1 MSQLPRFGLD
11 RLSRRDREGDGPR
24 PGGPGHLG
32 PHHRPLDHDLGNV
45 VKGALGWAAVVL
57 VGIVVGV
64 AANGGERL
72 ALALGGLLLILGLFV
87 ADPIVL
93 AVLVLPG
100 SLLLQRVGGAGTNLS
115 VADLLVFMGALV
127 CLFQV
132 HWSEAPFLRQFFR
145 SILWFQAILLL
156 VVVANPNRYDII
168 EWFHRFSYL
177 GGSVLVGWTIAN
189 YGRTRPALRL
199 FLWGS
204 AIVALIS
211 VEQALATHFQPAQ
224 WGGYQKNSI
233 GAVMWVAV
241 VVAQLRPA
249 WTGLG
254 RTEAR
259 VVKYVCFA
267 GLLASQ
273 SRQAIISLILAI
285 AVATFLNPDV
295 RRRSK
300 LVLLGCIPLVVGL
313 YYSFS
318 LAARD
323 NPKFNSV
330 SIRFGQ
336 IGDALHVWHQ
346 SPLLGE
352 GMRFYNLPQ
361 YITVTAPPNV
371 LVDNLASTGIVGS
384 LAFFYLVFMTM
395 RTMNRLPRVFGTLGL
410 VILLGHYVD
419 GLFDIFWI
427 GANMIPPL
435 LIAGMSL
442 GAADADRVAS
452 GEVGTGARPD
462 GRRAVLP
469 VTTRPPRPT
478 SPLGGVVHRARV
490 ALGEGYRRVSGFLP
504 ASGLP

>member
-1 MSQLPRFGLD
+1 MSQFPRFGLD
-11 RLSRRDREGDGPR
+11 RIPRRDPVDVG
-24 PGGPGHLG
+24 
-32 PHHRPLDHDLGNV
+32 HRPEARHHLEHHGRPFPHELGDV
-45 VKGALGWAAVVL
+45 VKGAIGWAAVVL
-57 VGIVVGV
+57 MGIVVGV

-72 ALALGGLLLILGLFV
+72 ALALGGVLLIGGLFV

-100 SLLLQRVGGAGTNLS
+100 SLLLQRVGGASTNLS

-132 HWSEAPFLRQFFR
+132 RWREAPYLRQFFR
-145 SILWFQAILLL
+145 SILWFQAILVL

-189 YGRTRPALRL
+189 YGRTRSALRL

-204 AIVALIS
+204 SIVALVS
-211 VEQALATHFQPAQ
+211 VEQTVTTHFQPAQ

-233 GAVMWVAV
+233 GAVLWVAV

-254 RTEAR
+254 RREAR
-259 VVKYVCFA
+259 VTKYVCFA

-300 LVLLGCIPLVVGL
+300 LMLLGCVPLVIGL

-442 GAADADRVAS
+442 GVADAHRTEHLAVGAGPGTDGPRDLRV
-452 GEVGTGARPD
+452 VGAEPS
-462 GRRAVLP
+462 
-469 VTTRPPRPT
+469 RPT
-478 SPLGGVVHRARV
+478 SPVGAMHRLRAAVGDRFRT
-490 ALGEGYRRVSGFLP
+490 GPGFLP
-504 ASGLP
+504 APVTS

>member
-1 MSQLPRFGLD
+1 MSQIPTFGQD
-11 RLSRRDREGDGPR
+11 RLLRRHPADGHGHGHHRHSGR
-24 PGGPGHLG
+24 PGHPGH
-32 PHHRPLDHDLGNV
+32 PKRSHHRQLRDVLW
-45 VKGALGWAAVVL
+45 ASLGWAAVVL
-57 VGIVVGV
+57 VGIIVGV

-72 ALALGGLLLILGLFV
+72 ALALGGVLLVFGIFV

-132 HWSEAPFLRQFFR
+132 RWSEAPFLRQFFR
-145 SILWFQAILLL
+145 GILWYQAILIL
-156 VVVANPNRYDII
+156 VVVADPNRYDII

-189 YGRTRPALRL
+189 YGRARPALRL

-204 AIVALIS
+204 SIVALIS
-211 VEQALATHFQPAQ
+211 IEQALATHFQPAQ

-241 VVAQLRPA
+241 VVAQLRPP

-259 VVKYVCFA
+259 VTKYLCFG

-285 AVATFLNPDV
+285 VVATFLNPDV

-300 LVLLGCIPLVVGL
+300 LVLLGCLPLMIGL

-318 LAARD
+318 LAAHN

-336 IGDALHVWHQ
+336 IGDALHVWPRAR
-346 SPLLGE
+346 SWA
-352 GMRFYNLPQ
+352 R
-361 YITVTAPPNV
+361 AC
-371 LVDNLASTGIVGS
+371 ASTTS
-384 LAFFYLVFMTM
+384 PST
-395 RTMNRLPRVFGTLGL
+395 
-410 VILLGHYVD
+410 
-419 GLFDIFWI
+419 
-427 GANMIPPL
+427 
-435 LIAGMSL
+435 SQ
-442 GAADADRVAS
+442 S
-452 GEVGTGARPD
+452 Q
-462 GRRAVLP
+462 
-469 VTTRPPRPT
+469 PRPT
-478 SPLGGVVHRARV
+478 CWSTTWPPPGSSAHWP
-490 ALGEGYRRVSGFLP
+490 S
-504 ASGLP
+504 STWST